1 MTYYVLLSFQ
11 NLIAPPGV
19 WPQQIGD
26 CVEPM
31 WPDSTT
37 IQSLG
42 NATHLSTVD
51 VEGMRTILPLEKHV
65 LGLVK
70 EV

>member
-1 MTYYVLLSFQ
+1 M
-11 NLIAPPGV
+11 APPGV

-26 CVEPM
+26 CVKPM

-42 NATHLSTVD
+42 IASHLNTVD
-51 VEGMRTILPLEKHV
+51 VEGMRTILPLEKHALV
-65 LGLVK
+65 LVK
-70 EV
+70 KV